1 MTLTLQS
8 AATLLN
14 EHHLLRE
21 IITPDQWTMNPATV
35 EGSGKEFTAIT
46 YSTQHIVNGA
56 IMCCKGRFKP
66 EYLKHADELGMAAY
80 VAEHDYSDYTQAPG
94 LIVNNES
101 QALSLLAQAFYDYPQ
116 DELTLIGI
124 TGTKGKTTTA
134 YLTHAI
140 LNAVSGGKAALFSSV
155 DNCLDGEHY
164 HESDLTTPESL
175 DAIRMMR
182 EAVSYGMQYLVM
194 EVSSQAYKVNR
205 VYGLNFDA
213 AAFLNI
219 SPDHISPIEH
229 PTFEDYL
236 YCKRRIVA
244 NADALVLGVPG
255 KFAPLIEQEAALAQ
269 IPVTTFSLTD
279 PAADVTATPANAQ
292 HTAFAM
298 RAGGQPLGD
307 LSLAINGDFN
317 YANAAAAIALA
328 HAVGVDVSDPRVL
341 DSMRDV
347 RISGRMEETHD
358 SQSNTLAIVDYAH
371 NYASVNALL
380 DYVEQRYGNEH
391 PHITLVTGSAGNKA
405 IDRRKEII
413 EAAQH
418 RVQTIILTQED
429 SDTEPFEDI
438 CAQMYN
444 YVTDPHVE
452 RIIELDR
459 PTAVQMAVDA
469 ARARD
474 GFDVLLIIG
483 KGDEQWIKVLNKHVP
498 YEGDEQIIRRLFA

>member
-1 MTLTLQS
+1 
-8 AATLLN
+8 
-14 EHHLLRE
+14 
-21 IITPDQWTMNPATV
+21 
-35 EGSGKEFTAIT
+35 
-46 YSTQHIVNGA
+46 
-56 IMCCKGRFKP
+56 
-66 EYLKHADELGMAAY
+66 
-80 VAEHDYSDYTQAPG
+80 
-94 LIVNNES
+94 
-101 QALSLLAQAFYDYPQ
+101 
-116 DELTLIGI
+116 
-124 TGTKGKTTTA
+124 
-134 YLTHAI
+134 
-140 LNAVSGGKAALFSSV
+140 
-155 DNCLDGEHY
+155 
-164 HESDLTTPESL
+164 
-175 DAIRMMR
+175 
-182 EAVSYGMQYLVM
+182 
-194 EVSSQAYKVNR
+194 
-205 VYGLNFDA
+205 
-213 AAFLNI
+213 
-219 SPDHISPIEH
+219 
-229 PTFEDYL
+229 
-236 YCKRRIVA
+236 
-244 NADALVLGVPG
+244 
-255 KFAPLIEQEAALAQ
+255 
-269 IPVTTFSLTD
+269 
-279 PAADVTATPANAQ
+279 
-292 HTAFAM
+292 
-298 RAGGQPLGD
+298 
-307 LSLAINGDFN
+307 
-317 YANAAAAIALA
+317 
-328 HAVGVDVSDPRVL
+328 
-341 DSMRDV
+341 
-347 RISGRMEETHD
+347 MEETHD

>member
-1 MTLTLQS
+1 
-8 AATLLN
+8 
-14 EHHLLRE
+14 
-21 IITPDQWTMNPATV
+21 
-35 EGSGKEFTAIT
+35 
-46 YSTQHIVNGA
+46 
-56 IMCCKGRFKP
+56 
-66 EYLKHADELGMAAY
+66 
-80 VAEHDYSDYTQAPG
+80 
-94 LIVNNES
+94 
-101 QALSLLAQAFYDYPQ
+101 
-116 DELTLIGI
+116 
-124 TGTKGKTTTA
+124 
-134 YLTHAI
+134 
-140 LNAVSGGKAALFSSV
+140 
-155 DNCLDGEHY
+155 
-164 HESDLTTPESL
+164 
-175 DAIRMMR
+175 MMR

-255 KFAPLIEQEAALAQ
+255 DFAPLIEQDAALAQ

-292 HTAFAM
+292 HTACAM
-298 RAGGQPLGD
+298 RAGGQPRGD
-307 LSLAINGDFN
+307 LSLAITGDFN
-317 YANAAAAIALA
+317 SANAAAAIALA
-328 HAVGVDVSDPRVL
+328 HAVGVAVSDPRVL
-341 DSMRDV
+341 DSLRDV

-429 SDTEPFEDI
+429 VEQRYGNEHPHITLVTGSAGNKAIDRRKEIIEAAQHRVQTIILTQEDSDTEPFEDI

-444 YVTDPHVE
+444 YVTDPH
-452 RIIELDR
+452 
-459 PTAVQMAVDA
+459 T
-469 ARARD
+469 
-474 GFDVLLIIG
+474 
-483 KGDEQWIKVLNKHVP
+483 
-498 YEGDEQIIRRLFA
+498 